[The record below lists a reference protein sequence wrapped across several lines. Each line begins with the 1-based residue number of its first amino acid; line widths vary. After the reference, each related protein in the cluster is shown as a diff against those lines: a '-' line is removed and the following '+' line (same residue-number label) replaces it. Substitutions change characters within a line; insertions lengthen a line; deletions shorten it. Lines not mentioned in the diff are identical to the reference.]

1 MTPLVAVAKLH
12 ALPGKEDEARAAL
25 QAVQLDTHRE
35 SGCFL
40 YALHVDESD
49 PGAFVMLESWKS
61 DDALDSHIASPYV
74 QDLISKSPDLFT
86 GPVDIQ
92 RLTALPNGDATKG
105 AV

>member
-25 QAVQLDTHRE
+25 QAVQLDTHKE
-35 SGCFL
+35 SGCLL

-49 PGAFVMLESWKS
+49 ARAFVMVEAWES
-61 DDALDSHIASPYV
+61 DDALDSHIASAYV
-74 QDLISKSPDLFT
+74 QDLISRSPDLFT

-92 RLTALPNGDATKG
+92 RLTALPNGDAKKG
-105 AV
+105 TV